1 MAVRPNLSF
10 EQGVHLTQKLYGL
23 EDVVCLQEFI
33 SYDNQ
38 NLLIEARC
46 PQNNDALNHHHQPRE
61 KFVLKL
67 TNSEDSKLFILHK
80 QINEVLL
87 TLREAGIPC
96 SFPLTNVEGKHITLE
111 ELSFKHKDTGKE
123 ETGMFLTRLMN
134 YLPGQFIGST
144 SLLTGKM
151 CYEAGQLLGEISSTL
166 QKYDGDPNEFA
177 LRAGEYDWCLKNLPR
192 IEEYVHVIQ
201 DDTHKELVRE
211 VVQAF
216 REKVLSQED
225 KLPKGLI
232 HGDFNDY
239 NILVKEEKS
248 LSSHQCSDAKDK
260 DVVGILD
267 FDDMM
272 YSSTVY
278 DVAIAMMYIMQ
289 CSNLECKPLESSGL
303 LLAGFLSKQCLS
315 EEEYGVIYYCVA
327 GRLVQSLV
335 LGLYTFSQQPQN
347 DYLLSTQ
354 VKGWEAVSL
363 LWSHDA
369 HEVNLL
375 WRKIAQECR
384 F

>member
-23 EDVVCLQEFI
+23 EDAVCLQEFF

-38 NLLIEARC
+38 NLLIEARR
-46 PQNNDALNHHHQPRE
+46 PQNNHALNHHHQPRE

-67 TNSEDSKLFILHK
+67 MNSEDSKLFILYK

-87 TLREAGIPC
+87 TLKEAGIPC
-96 SFPLTNVEGKHITLE
+96 TVPLTNVEGKHISLE
-111 ELSFKHKDTGKE
+111 KLSFQNRDTGKDE
-123 ETGMFLTRLMN
+123 AGMFLVRLMKFI
-134 YLPGQFIGST
+134 PGQFIGST

-151 CYEAGQLLGEISSTL
+151 CYEAGQLLGQLSL
-166 QKYDGDPNEFA
+166 AFQKYDGDLSEFA
-177 LRAGEYDWCLKNLPR
+177 LHAEEFIWSIRSMPR
-192 IEEYVHVIQ
+192 VEQYLHLVQ
-201 DDTHKELVRE
+201 DDTHKELVKE
-211 VVQAF
+211 VIHAF
-216 REKVLSQED
+216 KEKVLGQEH
-225 KLPKGLI
+225 KFTRGLI

-267 FDDMM
+267 FDDMV
-272 YSSTVY
+272 YSSIVY
-278 DVAIAMMYIMQ
+278 DVATAIMYIMQ
-289 CSNLECKPLESSGL
+289 CSNLEHKPLKSGGL
-303 LLAGFLSKQCLS
+303 LLAGYLSKQCLS
-315 EEEYGVIYYCVA
+315 EEEFGVIYYCVA

-354 VKGWEAVSL
+354 VKGWEIVSS
-363 LWSHDA
+363 LWSHDV
-369 HEVNLL
+369 HEVNAC
-375 WRKIAQECR
+375 WKKIVQECTY
-384 F
+384 